1 MGQSISLPA
10 VMPGEPRNQLSCWRI
25 ARERE
30 GGEWGSAPS
39 VSWAKVN
46 SQLGWIAG
54 QLPQPYHSFSFCQKV
69 LMEPLL
75 ANTSTASL
83 LDWKML
89 KQPLD
94 NWLLS
99 ERSATVLHFGL
110 LMDFFN
116 FDLWFMHLPPTPRMW
131 AYEWMWAMNY
141 SLEKWWCSGPWG
153 IIQGVLCCYFHS

>member
-1 MGQSISLPA
+1 MEQSISLPA

-30 GGEWGSAPS
+30 GGEWGSAPP

-75 ANTSTASL
+75 ASTSTANL

-89 KQPLD
+89 KQPPD

-99 ERSATVLHFGL
+99 ERECNCPSLWITYGFLQLWLVFYAPSPHPKNVSLWMNVSNEFFLREVMVLRPVRDYSGCSL
-110 LMDFFN
+110 L
-116 FDLWFMHLPPTPRMW
+116 LL
-131 AYEWMWAMNY
+131 
-141 SLEKWWCSGPWG
+141 S
-153 IIQGVLCCYFHS
+153 